1 MYLLTIIYVYL
12 ILCQNHSLL
21 RNVALI
27 GITQMIMSMITP
39 FMTISKKKN
48 VFNESVIPCSILVPR
63 AFWRGREKALG
74 TRMTVL
80 MSNSYLN
87 IVH

>member
-39 FMTISKKKN
+39 FMTISKKKMFSMN
-48 VFNESVIPCSILVPR
+48 QLYR
-63 AFWRGREKALG
+63 APSSFPGPFGGVGKRPWERG
-74 TRMTVL
+74 
-80 MSNSYLN
+80 
-87 IVH
+87 

>member
-1 MYLLTIIYVYL
+1 MSKPQFTEKCSTDRNNSDDYV
-12 ILCQNHSLL
+12 NDHSFHDY
-21 RNVALI
+21 
-27 GITQMIMSMITP
+27 QQ
-39 FMTISKKKN
+39 KKN